1 MLGPVLTRH
10 SNFVQKF
17 FQMNRKTIFYII
29 FFLFLVLAF
38 YAVLINVIPGFTK
51 SKLPPISYVQ
61 PFSFTNQYGKKV
73 TQRDVDGKVY
83 VANYFFTTCKSICPR
98 MNNEVKKVYEH
109 FKTENDFLILSHTS
123 DPGTDSSARLKRY
136 ADSIGVTTKNWIFLT
151 GRKDSLY
158 RQARLSYRID
168 DPNNN
173 VQSIDE
179 DFLHTQF
186 LALVNRKGEVVKI
199 YDGLKQAEIN
209 ELIKDAEKLL
219 RE

>member
-1 MLGPVLTRH
+1 MR
-10 SNFVQKF
+10 
-17 FQMNRKTIFYII
+17 RKTVFYII

-61 PFSFTNQYGKKV
+61 PFSFTNQDGKKV
-73 TQRDVDGKVY
+73 TQRDIEGKVY

-98 MNNEVKKVYEH
+98 MNNEVKKIYEH
-109 FKTENDFLILSHTS
+109 FKTDNDFFILSHTS
-123 DPGTDSSARLKRY
+123 DPGTDSAARLKWY

-158 RQARLSYRID
+158 RQARLSYKID

-186 LALVNRKGEVVKI
+186 LALVNKKGEVVKI
-199 YDGLKQAEIN
+199 YDGLKQAEIS

>member
-1 MLGPVLTRH
+1 M
-10 SNFVQKF
+10 K
-17 FQMNRKTIFYII
+17 RKTIFYII

-61 PFSFTNQYGKKV
+61 PFSFTNQDGKKV
-73 TQRDVDGKVY
+73 NQRDIEGKVV

-109 FKTENDFLILSHTS
+109 FKSDNNFLILSHTS
-123 DPGTDSSARLKRY
+123 DPATDSAARLKWY

-158 RQARLSYRID
+158 RQARLSYKID

-186 LALVNRKGEVVKI
+186 LALVNKKGEVVKI
-199 YDGLKQAEIN
+199 YDGLKQAGIN
-209 ELIKDAEKLL
+209 ELIKDAERLL

>member
-1 MLGPVLTRH
+1 MLVLMMD
-10 SNFVQKF
+10 SNFVKNF
-17 FQMNRKTIFYII
+17 FMMSRKTVFYII

-38 YAVLINVIPGFTK
+38 YAVLINVIPGFTR
-51 SKLPPISYVQ
+51 SKLPPISFVQ
-61 PFSFTNQYGKKV
+61 PFSFTDQDGKKF
-73 TQRDVDGKVY
+73 TQRDVEGKVY

-109 FKTENDFLILSHTS
+109 FKTEDDFLILSHTS

-158 RQARLSYRID
+158 RQARLSYKID

-186 LALVNRKGEVVKI
+186 LALVNKKGEVIKI

-209 ELIKDAEKLL
+209 ELINDAEKLL
-219 RE
+219 KE

>member
-1 MLGPVLTRH
+1 MR
-10 SNFVQKF
+10 
-17 FQMNRKTIFYII
+17 RKTVFYII

-61 PFSFTNQYGKKV
+61 PFSFMNQDGKKV
-73 TQRDVDGKVY
+73 TQRDIEGKVY

-98 MNNEVKKVYEH
+98 MNNEVKKIYEH
-109 FKTENDFLILSHTS
+109 FRADNDFLILSHTS
-123 DPGTDSSARLKRY
+123 DPGTDSATRLKRY

-158 RQARLSYRID
+158 RQARLSYKID

-186 LALVNRKGEVVKI
+186 LALVNKKGEVVKI

>member
-1 MLGPVLTRH
+1 M
-10 SNFVQKF
+10 S
-17 FQMNRKTIFYII
+17 RKTIFYII
-29 FFLFLVLAF
+29 FFLFLVLVF
-38 YAVLINVIPGFTK
+38 YAVLIKVIPGFTK

-61 PFSFTNQYGKKV
+61 PFSFTNQDGKKV
-73 TQRDVDGKVY
+73 TQSDVEGKVY
-83 VANYFFTTCKSICPR
+83 LANYFFTTCKSICPR

-109 FKTENDFLILSHTS
+109 FRTEDGFLILSHTS
-123 DPGTDSSARLKRY
+123 DPETDSSSRLKWY

-158 RQARLSYRID
+158 RQARLSYKID

-186 LALVNRKGEVVKI
+186 LALVNKKGEVVKI
-199 YDGLKQAEIN
+199 YDGLKEAEVN

-219 RE
+219 KE

>member
-1 MLGPVLTRH
+1 
-10 SNFVQKF
+10 
-17 FQMNRKTIFYII
+17 MNRKTIFYII

-61 PFSFTNQYGKKV
+61 PFSFTNQDGKRV
-73 TQRDVDGKVY
+73 TQSDVEGKVY
-83 VANYFFTTCKSICPR
+83 LANYFFTTCKSICPR

-109 FKTENDFLILSHTS
+109 FRKENGFLILSHTS
-123 DPGTDSSARLKRY
+123 DPETDSSSRLKWY
-136 ADSIGVTTKNWIFLT
+136 ADSMGVTTKNWIFLT

-158 RQARLSYRID
+158 RQARLSYKID

-186 LALVNRKGEVVKI
+186 LALVNKKGEVVKI
-199 YDGLKQAEIN
+199 YDGLKEGEVN

-219 RE
+219 KE

>member
-1 MLGPVLTRH
+1 M
-10 SNFVQKF
+10 S
-17 FQMNRKTIFYII
+17 RKTIFYII

-61 PFSFTNQYGKKV
+61 PFSFTNQDGKRF
-73 TQRDVDGKVY
+73 TQKDVEGKVY

-98 MNNEVKKVYEH
+98 MNGEVKKVYEH
-109 FKTENDFLILSHTS
+109 FKTDNNFLILSHTS
-123 DPGTDSSARLKRY
+123 DPGTDSSARLKHY
-136 ADSIGVTTKNWIFLT
+136 ADSMGVTTKTWVFLT

-158 RQARLSYRID
+158 RQARLSYKID

-173 VQSIDE
+173 VENIDE

-186 LALVNRKGEVVKI
+186 LALVNKKGEVVKI

-219 RE
+219 KD

>member
-1 MLGPVLTRH
+1 
-10 SNFVQKF
+10 
-17 FQMNRKTIFYII
+17 MNRKTIFYII
-29 FFLFLVLAF
+29 F
-38 YAVLINVIPGFTK
+38 
-51 SKLPPISYVQ
+51 
-61 PFSFTNQYGKKV
+61 
-73 TQRDVDGKVY
+73 
-83 VANYFFTTCKSICPR
+83 FFTTCKSICPR

-136 ADSIGVTTKNWIFLT
+136 ADSIGATTKNWIFLT

-209 ELIKDAEKLL
+209 ELIKDDEKLL
-219 RE
+219 

>member
-1 MLGPVLTRH
+1 M
-10 SNFVQKF
+10 S
-17 FQMNRKTIFYII
+17 RKTVFYII
-29 FFLFLVLAF
+29 FFLFLVVAF
-38 YAVLINVIPGFTK
+38 YVVLINVIPGFTK

-61 PFSFTNQYGKKV
+61 PFSFTNQDGKTF
-73 TQRDVDGKVY
+73 TQKDVEGKVY

-98 MNNEVKKVYEH
+98 MNGEVKKIYEH
-109 FKTENDFLILSHTS
+109 FKTDNNFLILSHTS
-123 DPGTDSSARLKRY
+123 DPGTDSSARLKHY
-136 ADSIGVTTKNWIFLT
+136 SDSMGVTTNTWVFLT

-158 RQARLSYRID
+158 RQARLSYKID

-173 VQSIDE
+173 VENIDE

-186 LALVNRKGEVVKI
+186 LALVNKKGEVVKI

-219 RE
+219 KE

>member
-1 MLGPVLTRH
+1 L
-10 SNFVQKF
+10 KIF
-17 FQMNRKTIFYII
+17 FLMSRKTVFYII

-61 PFSFTNQYGKKV
+61 PFSFTNQDGKRV
-73 TQRDVDGKVY
+73 TQSDVEGKVY
-83 VANYFFTTCKSICPR
+83 LANYFFTTCKSICPR

-109 FKTENDFLILSHTS
+109 FRKENGFLILSHTS
-123 DPGTDSSARLKRY
+123 DPETDSSSRLKWY
-136 ADSIGVTTKNWIFLT
+136 ADSMGVTTKNWIFLT

-158 RQARLSYRID
+158 RQARLSYKID

-186 LALVNRKGEVVKI
+186 LALVNKKGEVVKI
-199 YDGLKQAEIN
+199 YDGLKEGEVN

-219 RE
+219 KE

>member
-1 MLGPVLTRH
+1 M
-10 SNFVQKF
+10 S
-17 FQMNRKTIFYII
+17 RKTIFYII
-29 FFLFLVLAF
+29 FFLFLVLVF

-61 PFSFTNQYGKKV
+61 PFSFTNQDGKRF
-73 TQRDVDGKVY
+73 TQKDVEGKVY

-98 MNNEVKKVYEH
+98 MNGEVKKVYEH
-109 FKTENDFLILSHTS
+109 FKTDNNFLILSHTS
-123 DPGTDSSARLKRY
+123 DPGTDSSARLKHY
-136 ADSIGVTTKNWIFLT
+136 ADSMGVTTKTWVFLT

-158 RQARLSYRID
+158 RQARLSYKID

-173 VQSIDE
+173 VENIDE

-186 LALVNRKGEVVKI
+186 LALVNKKGEVVKI

-219 RE
+219 KD